1 MCGLGNQPSF
11 PVATRQFRPL
21 ACCRRYLQLLLFPL
35 HYLYYWNA
43 RYFARSFVKICTTL
57 AVIIELSGG
66 GLSVDLSLA
75 HCPICAFVA
84 GCSTFVRLSHLL
96 LLLLRLR
103 RLQRQRHQGRAHSC
117 LRREGRHISV
127 SLKQLDAAINFT
139 WHNPTYGV
147 RGDNHETCPRDEVG
161 LPRRPTL
168 PSERV
173 AYLPTSP
180 DPPASRTSCVT
191 GLVCRFR

>member
-1 MCGLGNQPSF
+1 MRPRQP
-11 PVATRQFRPL
+11 T
-21 ACCRRYLQLLLFPL
+21 LFPCGDPSISSPGLLQALSTTTAIPTTHL
-35 HYLYYWNA
+35 HYWNA

-180 DPPASRTSCVT
+180 DPPASTRTS
-191 GLVCRFR
+191 